1 MKTHIDIN
9 PNDSILEICDKAA
22 SEIVGSLAPKN
33 AEKLLHSFF
42 LSHLTL
48 GLTARHGGYMTE
60 DQKAN
65 LFFTRALVKH
75 SGLELNYQFQ

>member
-9 PNDSILEICDKAA
+9 PEDSILEICDKAA
-22 SEIVGSLAPKN
+22 SETVGSLDPMS

-42 LSHLTL
+42 LSHFTL
-48 GLTARHGGYMTE
+48 SLTAQHGGYMTE

-65 LFFTRALVKH
+65 LFFMRALVKH
-75 SGLELNYQFQ
+75 SGLEINYSI